1 MASVDICLPCIISK
15 NLNKTTEEVSETFT
29 QEEIDTNFRELKQ
42 LTKSLIDQSD
52 KFVKQNTID
61 VQFAPFVALL
71 DSLNAVLDVIAEA
84 NPAAVISALEGLISS
99 LTAILASMTDLIS
112 IGANPVG
119 SLKSLA
125 FGDFVNDF
133 NIGIPLKIPGIDG
146 VPSYLKGLN
155 FGDIGEIPFPEWDGS
170 EAQTKLSEL
179 VMAGFL
185 PLLDPLFEL
194 IKEVEDTMKSLVE
207 GLVTSTTT
215 AVLAGP
221 LGVLAETPNVISGI
235 NDLIASIQKIIALI
249 PPTNYIKNKM
259 TGYFSQI
266 SLNEITIPTD
276 PVTKIDLSTSFT
288 DCLIKEITSIF

>member
-1 MASVDICLPCIISK
+1 MASVDTCLPCIIAK
-15 NLNKTTEEVSETFT
+15 NLNKTTEEVAETFT
-29 QEEIDTNFRELKQ
+29 QEELDRNFRELKQ

-84 NPAAVISALEGLISS
+84 NPAAIISALEGLLSS
-99 LTAILASMTDLIS
+99 LTAILSSMTDLIS
-112 IGANPVG
+112 IGADPVG

-133 NIGIPLKIPGIDG
+133 NIGIPLKIPDIDG

-155 FGDIGEIPFPEWDGS
+155 FGNIGEIPFPEWDGS

-207 GLVTSTTT
+207 GLVSSVTT
-215 AVLAGP
+215 AIAAGP

-235 NDLIASIQKIIALI
+235 NDLIASIKKITALI

-259 TGYFSQI
+259 SGYFSQI
-266 SLNEITIPTD
+266 SLDKITIPFEV
-276 PVTKIDLSTSFT
+276 PVTIDLSTSFT